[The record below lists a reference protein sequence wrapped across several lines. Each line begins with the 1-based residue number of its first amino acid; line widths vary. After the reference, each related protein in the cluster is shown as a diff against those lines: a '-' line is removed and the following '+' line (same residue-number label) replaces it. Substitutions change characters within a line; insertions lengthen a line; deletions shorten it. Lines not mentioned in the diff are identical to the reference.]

1 MKKVVV
7 NENQVALVLKRG
19 KFLKLLN
26 AGTYWFFAKED
37 VAVYDQS
44 QLFNAPVSL
53 NYLLQFDEV
62 RAALDVIEVGENE
75 IALEYKDNQYS
86 NVWLAGKYTFWKG
99 LDNSEFKKYDTSEIS
114 IAKELKEDFLTKK
127 LATYIR
133 TYTVESYEKGLL
145 FINGN
150 FEKILDSGTYYWWRN
165 ATTIQVAKADMRQQE
180 LEISG
185 QEILTKDKAAL
196 RINFFVLF
204 KVSDIK
210 MAIFSNKEYQKQLYT
225 LLQLSLRELVGA
237 VTLDELLD
245 AKQKVSDAVIS
256 TVAEQA
262 KNLGVEI
269 NSAGIRDIILNGDMK
284 TIMNKVLIA
293 EKQAQA
299 NTIMRREETASMRTL
314 LNTAK
319 LMEENEMLWKLKE
332 MEYVEKV
339 AEKVSNISISGN
351 GQVIDQLKQLFVKS

>member
-1 MKKVVV
+1 MKKVIV

-19 KFLKLLN
+19 KFLKLLK
-26 AGTYWFFAKED
+26 AGTYWFFAKE
-37 VAVYDQS
+37 VVLVYDQG
-44 QLFNAPVSL
+44 QLFNAPVPL
-53 NYLLQFDEV
+53 NYLLQFPEV
-62 RAALDVIEVGENE
+62 MAAITVVDVSENE
-75 IALEYKDNQYS
+75 IAIEYKDKRFQ
-86 NVWLAGKYTFWKG
+86 NVWATGKYTFWKG
-99 LDNSEFKKYDTSEIS
+99 LDNSEFKIYGTSEIT
-114 IAKELKEDFLTKK
+114 IPEELNDNFLTNK
-127 LATYIR
+127 LASYIR

-150 FEKILDSGTYYWWRN
+150 FEKNLESGAYYWWKN

-180 LEISG
+180 LEVSG

-204 KVSDIK
+204 KVSDIRK
-210 MAIFSNKEYQKQLYT
+210 AISNNKDYQKQLYT
-225 LLQLSLRELVGA
+225 ILQLSLRELVGA
-237 VTLDELLD
+237 LTLDELMV

-256 TVAEQA
+256 SVAKNA

-269 NSAGIRDIILNGDMK
+269 SSAGIRDIILNGEMK